1 MLVMSMILFG
11 STAILELSAF
21 QGRLWDARAH
31 ISEVAAIAKGSDTG
45 KGYSKLMDAICN
57 LTAHPS
63 SNILP

>member
-21 QGRLWDARAH
+21 QGRLWDAWAH

-45 KGYSKLMDAICN
+45 KDYLKLMNAICN
-57 LTAHPS
+57 VTAHPS